1 MASCPSGDP
10 KKYKCR
16 NRLLRPYTRAR
27 VKRGCWS
34 SNQGSSCTS
43 SAPTVNTAHVIN
55 RINHVERNAP
65 RLAKLAGLSPVLSL
79 RLLAQEI
86 EQQRDDLLRLLLL
99 HPVPGAVEQ
108 LTADHAG
115 ADLLRAFESARG
127 LVDAPVA
134 HAADEDRWHVDR
146 APGK

>member
-1 MASCPSGDP
+1 MTSSDAGVTSSSIISLIVPSPMPTLSPVPSLTLSPVSTTSGNSNHRP
-10 KKYKCR
+10 FAGG
-16 NRLLRPYTRAR
+16 LLR
-27 VKRGCWS
+27 
-34 SNQGSSCTS
+34 
-43 SAPTVNTAHVIN
+43 
-55 RINHVERNAP
+55 
-65 RLAKLAGLSPVLSL
+65 LSPVLSR

-115 ADLLRAFESARG
+115 ADLLGAFESARR
-127 LVDAPVA
+127 LVDTPVA